1 MKALLDNLKAKFP
14 DAVLATRVDAAR
26 AETSISVAAARLLEI
41 MRYLHDAPE
50 AAFDHLT
57 DICSVDYPEDQ
68 LRFEVVYHLH
78 SLPLQQR
85 LRLKVRI
92 AEDDPTV
99 ASVTSIWK
107 GADFLEREVYDMMGI
122 RFSGHPDLRRI
133 LLPEDYA

>member
-26 AETSISVAAARLLEI
+26 AETSISVAPTRLLEI
-41 MRYLHDAPE
+41 ARYLHDAPE

-85 LRLKVRI
+85 LVLILLSTQR
-92 AEDDPTV
+92 
-99 ASVTSIWK
+99 
-107 GADFLEREVYDMMGI
+107 LERERKPGE
-122 RFSGHPDLRRI
+122 RR
-133 LLPEDYA
+133 